1 MLQGTAHPYAEDR
14 PPATH
19 GSRTLRVLL
28 VDDDVIYRRGLAD
41 YLRSLPEVTK
51 VVETDR
57 VPRSHGDAVAS
68 EASLVIIDGG
78 LPRAR
83 TFVREIVGERG
94 ARVVAFLSP
103 SGPGMPGVIDAGAV
117 GVLCKDTLTPEGLAP
132 ALRAVVTGTSVVAPE
147 LLASL
152 LEDHAVGSR
161 DAATLRGGEPRRLTA
176 REQQVLSLI
185 ADGHP
190 VREVARRLCYSER
203 TVKNVLH
210 AIVTKLGVRSRPQA
224 VANAV
229 REGLI

>member
-1 MLQGTAHPYAEDR
+1 MLRGTAHPYAEER
-14 PPATH
+14 SAARH
-19 GSRTLRVLL
+19 GPRALRVLL

-41 YLRSLPEVTK
+41 YLRSLPEVAT

-57 VPRSHGDAVAS
+57 VPGAGGDAKTS
-68 EASLVIIDGG
+68 EVNLVIIDGE
-78 LPRAR
+78 LPRAPA
-83 TFVREIVGERG
+83 FVREIVGVRG
-94 ARVVAFLSP
+94 ARVVAFLST
-103 SGPGMPGVIDAGAV
+103 SGGDVPGLIDAGAV
-117 GVLCKDTLTPEGLAP
+117 GLLCKATLTPEALAP
-132 ALRAVVTGTSVVAPE
+132 AVRAAVTGTSVVAPE
-147 LLASL
+147 LLAKL

-161 DAATLRGGEPRRLTA
+161 GAAELRGGAPARLTA